1 MDALDPRLVG
11 DAGGNFEEQKQNN
24 PQHDQQ
30 STPQHAQHHQPILP
44 HDPRS
49 ASLSSQNQP
58 HSTPLF
64 RDTYDENSHQQQSY
78 ALPPMTPGANDV
90 FANRTQ
96 SIHNDSVQKLTPA
109 AGPTPDNDTKRPR
122 ACEACRGLKVKC
134 EFEPTHPDGP
144 CKRCTKAHRQCL
156 ITAPSRKRQKK
167 TDSRVAELEKKID
180 ALTQTLQ
187 ATRSASQGEDHD
199 SNANVPIG
207 RDRRMSQVPAHPY
220 EQITSIAY
228 GPQYTGRAEAGH
240 EPLAPSSFGQA
251 MKINAENTNQGA
263 WPAQDFQQYS
273 RMPELSRPEIG
284 FPQAP
289 MGGQNMAPVGKAP
302 MVIAGQK
309 RKHSKDEAG
318 AAAPGAAVPGAQ
330 RPGSSAPTM
339 TDGPAGRPN
348 SKHSMTNE
356 YADVID
362 RGLIKSSLASELFD
376 RYTHLMAPT
385 MPAVIFP
392 SGTTAADIRKTK
404 PILFLAI
411 LAVGAMTDHTNLAK
425 LFTKEVMQV
434 YADRIICRGEKSL
447 ELIQAI
453 LVSTLWYWPPEHFE
467 EVKFYQ
473 LIHIAAVMA
482 VDIGIHKQN
491 KVPKPSSSAG
501 PTPSKSMTGMWN
513 WRKQAF
519 PDASSIESRRTWLS
533 CYFICCNASTGLR
546 RPNMV
551 HWSPYIV
558 ESIEMLETSPLAVPS
573 DKLIA
578 QWARS
583 QHIMERV
590 MPHFGLDDDQS
601 NVTLSDPDI
610 QAALA
615 GYEHDLDEW
624 RNQVPIEGR
633 GGKLNIKIKD
643 ENRPLTSA
651 IALLKMSG
659 HIVSL
664 FMHEIALNVDTPS
677 SPKQNKTNAEQQI
690 QAPLPEAQITALAKC
705 MESIDEIFEIFLS
718 LDVDTIR
725 VLPVMHFVRVAY
737 AIAILMKVYFA
748 ATSPGNPFGS
758 VVDKDN
764 MKVELYLEQLLHKF
778 KDIVG
783 EEKSRPG
790 SKFLMVLIMLRNCFY
805 RGQKKSNGNSA
816 LPSAQQTR
824 PGSAQDLEGVPSS
837 QQQSPQ
843 QPQQPQQPGQMNS
856 GYGQGSTPL
865 DLLSQVAT
873 GSSQAT
879 PQGQVKTENCQ
890 SYPPAQGHVP
900 WAPWDTPNTSHI
912 SSLQQQQQNGLS
924 YNIDP
929 SLSAQPQQMGG
940 FDANSGL
947 GDGFDSIGML
957 GEGDLSQY
965 FGDDAYQAFFKA
977 MMEGAGT
984 GGMGFDEYPMSIM

>member
-1 MDALDPRLVG
+1 MNLDPRLVG
-11 DAGGNFEEQKQNN
+11 DASESFEEQKQNN
-24 PQHDQQ
+24 ANDQLHT
-30 STPQHAQHHQPILP
+30 TPQHQQHAILP
-44 HDPRS
+44 GDPRS
-49 ASLSSQNQP
+49 ANLGSQQ
-58 HSTPLF
+58 HSGPLVQF
-64 RDTYDENSHQQQSY
+64 HDAHDAQQYSY
-78 ALPPMTPGANDV
+78 ALPPMTPGSN
-90 FANRTQ
+90 NQTPN
-96 SIHNDSVQKLTPA
+96 IHNGSVQKTLA
-109 AGPTPDNDTKRPR
+109 AGPTPDNNDTKRPR

-187 ATRSASQGEDHD
+187 ATRSASQGGEHD
-199 SNANVPIG
+199 ANANANVPMG
-207 RDRRMSQVPAHPY
+207 GDRRLAQAPAHPY
-220 EQITSIAY
+220 EQMASIAY
-228 GPQYTGRAEAGH
+228 GPQYTGRAEAGV

-251 MKINAENTNQGA
+251 MKINAGNTNQVA

-273 RMPELSRPEIG
+273 RMPELNRADNG
-284 FPQAP
+284 FSQAP
-289 MGGQNMAPVGKAP
+289 MGGQNTVPDGKAP
-302 MVIAGQK
+302 MVMAGQK

-318 AAAPGAAVPGAQ
+318 AAAPGAQ
-330 RPGSSAPTM
+330 RPGSSAPAR
-339 TDGPAGRPN
+339 TDGAAGRPS

-385 MPAVIFP
+385 MPAIIFP
-392 SGTTAADIRKTK
+392 SGTTAADVRKSK

-411 LAVGAMTDHTNLAK
+411 LAVGAMTDHPNLAK

-482 VDIGIHKQN
+482 VDIGIHRQN

-501 PTPSKSMTGMWN
+501 PAPSKSMTGMWN

-519 PDASSIESRRTWLS
+519 PDASSIEARRTWLS

-551 HWSPYIV
+551 HWSPYIA

-601 NVTLSDPDI
+601 NVTLSDPNI

-633 GGKLNIKIKD
+633 GGKL
-643 ENRPLTSA
+643 
-651 IALLKMSG
+651 
-659 HIVSL
+659 H
-664 FMHEIALNVDTPS
+664 H
-677 SPKQNKTNAEQQI
+677 
-690 QAPLPEAQITALAKC
+690 
-705 MESIDEIFEIFLS
+705 
-718 LDVDTIR
+718 
-725 VLPVMHFVRVAY
+725 
-737 AIAILMKVYFA
+737 
-748 ATSPGNPFGS
+748 
-758 VVDKDN
+758 
-764 MKVELYLEQLLHKF
+764 
-778 KDIVG
+778 
-783 EEKSRPG
+783 
-790 SKFLMVLIMLRNCFY
+790 
-805 RGQKKSNGNSA
+805 
-816 LPSAQQTR
+816 
-824 PGSAQDLEGVPSS
+824 
-837 QQQSPQ
+837 
-843 QPQQPQQPGQMNS
+843 
-856 GYGQGSTPL
+856 
-865 DLLSQVAT
+865 
-873 GSSQAT
+873 
-879 PQGQVKTENCQ
+879 
-890 SYPPAQGHVP
+890 
-900 WAPWDTPNTSHI
+900 
-912 SSLQQQQQNGLS
+912 
-924 YNIDP
+924 
-929 SLSAQPQQMGG
+929 
-940 FDANSGL
+940 
-947 GDGFDSIGML
+947 
-957 GEGDLSQY
+957 
-965 FGDDAYQAFFKA
+965 
-977 MMEGAGT
+977 
-984 GGMGFDEYPMSIM
+984 